1 MSPSEPNSVELDLE
15 ITNQRLTRRLQ
26 ELEEI
31 LGAIQEQRVD
41 ALIVEGPQGKR
52 VFTLEGAERPYRMLV
67 EEMHQ
72 GALTLDES
80 GMILYCNRRFARMVG
95 VPQEKLLA
103 SQIEQWAAP
112 GDRSLVSTLVRQA
125 RTRPVRGE
133 LLLATAAGSE
143 LPVYLS
149 LERLSVEAG
158 GVLAVLVTDLSEQH
172 AHRELVASEELARS
186 IVDQAVDAMVVCDPH
201 GAIVR
206 CNQAARDLSL
216 GAPLRERFDRA
227 FPLSSAAAERAR
239 VAFAAVLA
247 GKRRQEVDVDFVRS
261 DGRRIDAA
269 LKVGPLTGGRGQV
282 IGAVATVSD
291 ISERVRSERER
302 AWLLESERTARA
314 EAERANRLKDEF
326 VATLSHE
333 LRTPLNAILGW
344 VQLLRASSQLEG
356 EVARGMEVIERNAR
370 LQGQLI
376 ADLLDI
382 SRMLSGG
389 LRLDQRTLDLR
400 QVVVSAIESVQ
411 PTAQGKQ
418 LGIESSFADG
428 EFLVSG
434 DPARLEQV
442 VWNLLTNA
450 VKFTSPLGH
459 IRVALQREGTWVELV
474 VSDNGQGIRAD
485 FLPHVFDRFRQAD
498 AGITRASAG
507 LGLGLAIVKQLVELH
522 AGKVSA
528 FSDGEGLGARFVI
541 RLPSAVVESARD
553 EAGDPPPST
562 AVQPLESASL
572 EGVGVLL
579 VEDEADARELARTY
593 LSERGARVK
602 SAASVDEALQML
614 RWFQPDV
621 VVSDIGLPGR
631 DGYELVRELRRSST
645 PSHAELRA
653 IALTAF
659 AQREDEE
666 RALGSGYQAHLA
678 KPIDL
683 ARLAA
688 TIRSVL
694 DDSGVRSASSDGQH
708 AGQASN
714 LQSTD

>member
-1 MSPSEPNSVELDLE
+1 MSASEPNPVGLDLE
-15 ITNQRLTRRLQ
+15 LENQRLTRRLQ

-80 GMILYCNRRFARMVG
+80 GMILYCNRRFALMLGLR
-95 VPQEKLLA
+95 QEKLLA
-103 SQIEQWAAP
+103 SLIEEWTSP

-133 LLLATAAGSE
+133 VSLAPPAGGE

-149 LERLSVEAG
+149 LERLSEEAG
-158 GVLAVLVTDLSEQH
+158 GVVAVLVTDLSDQH

-186 IVDQAVDAMVVCDPH
+186 IVDQAVDAMVVCDMH
-201 GAIVR
+201 GSIVR

-216 GAPLRERFDRA
+216 GAPLRERFERA
-227 FPLSSAAAERAR
+227 FPLSLAAAERSRA
-239 VAFAAVLA
+239 ALAAVLA
-247 GKRRQEVDVDFVRS
+247 GARRQEVDVDFLRS

-282 IGAVATVSD
+282 IGAVATLSD

-389 LRLDQRTLDLR
+389 LRLDRRTLDVS
-400 QVVVSAIESVQ
+400 QVVASAIESVQ

-450 VKFTSPLGH
+450 VKFTPPLGH

-474 VSDNGQGIRAD
+474 VSDDGQGIRAD

-498 AGITRASAG
+498 AGITRSSAG

-528 FSDGEGLGARFVI
+528 FSDGEGRGARFVI
-541 RLPSAVVESARD
+541 RLPSADVELPRD
-553 EAGDPPPST
+553 EGGEPAPSSAALPP
-562 AVQPLESASL
+562 ESASL

-593 LSERGARVK
+593 LAERGARVK

-645 PSHAELRA
+645 ASRSELRA

-666 RALGSGYQAHLA
+666 RALRAGYQAHLA

-694 DDSGVRSASSDGQH
+694 DEPAPSGAPREGR
-708 AGQASN
+708 AGQDSN
-714 LQSTD
+714 LQPAE

>member
-1 MSPSEPNSVELDLE
+1 MSASEPNPVELDLE
-15 ITNQRLTRRLQ
+15 LANQRLTRRLQ
-26 ELEEI
+26 ELEDI
-31 LGAIQEQRVD
+31 LSAIQEQRVD
-41 ALIVEGPQGKR
+41 ALVVEGTQGKR
-52 VFTLEGAERPYRMLV
+52 VFTLKGAERPYRMLV

-72 GALTLDES
+72 GALTLDDS
-80 GMILYCNRRFARMVG
+80 GMILYCNRRFALMLGLR
-95 VPQEKLLA
+95 PEKLLA
-103 SQIEQWAAP
+103 SSIEQWTTS
-112 GDRSLVSTLVRQA
+112 GDRSLVSTLVRQS

-133 LLLATAAGSE
+133 LTLATAAGGE

-149 LERLSVEAG
+149 LERLSDEAG
-158 GVLAVLVTDLSEQH
+158 GVLAVLVTDLSDQH
-172 AHRELVASEELARS
+172 AHRELIASEELGRS
-186 IVDQAVDAMVVCDPH
+186 IVDQAVDAMVVCDMH

-216 GAPLRERFDRA
+216 GAPLRERFERA
-227 FPLSSAAAERAR
+227 FPLSPAGAERVRDAL
-239 VAFAAVLA
+239 ASVLA
-247 GKRRQEVDVDFVRS
+247 GARRHEFDVDFLR
-261 DGRRIDAA
+261 DGGGRIDLA
-269 LKVGPLTGGRGQV
+269 LKIGPLTGARGQV
-282 IGAVATVSD
+282 IGAVATLSD
-291 ISERVRSERER
+291 ISERARSERER
-302 AWLLESERTARA
+302 ARLLESERTARA

-344 VQLLRASSQLEG
+344 VQLLRATSTLEG
-356 EVARGMEVIERNAR
+356 ELARGMEVIERNAR

-389 LRLDQRTLDLR
+389 LRLDRRTLDLR
-400 QVVVSAIESVQ
+400 QVVASAIESVQ

-450 VKFTSPLGH
+450 VKFTPPLGH
-459 IRVALQREGTWVELV
+459 IRVALQCEGTWVELV
-474 VSDNGQGIRAD
+474 VSDNGQGIRSD

-541 RLPSAVVESARD
+541 RLPSADMESARN
-553 EAGDPPPST
+553 EAGDPTPSN
-562 AVQPLESASL
+562 AVRPTESASL

-593 LSERGARVK
+593 LADRGARVK

-645 PSHAELRA
+645 ASCAELPA

-666 RALGSGYQAHLA
+666 RALSAGYQAHLA

-688 TIRSVL
+688 TIRNVL
-694 DDSGVRSASSDGQH
+694 YEPAPRAGRTGQDST
-708 AGQASN
+708 
-714 LQSTD
+714 LQSAE